1 MLWSVKL
8 LKDNVGLFLLKA
20 IVDALNVIDVVRDGQ
35 GWGGWRS
42 SGGSQPTPVQKNFAV
57 DNVGR

>member
-1 MLWSVKL
+1 MWS
-8 LKDNVGLFLLKA
+8 GLAGLVRDGQGWSGL
-20 IVDALNVIDVVRDGQ
+20 VRDGQ